1 MNTGGYHGFEIAEG
15 SKDLVECLYCTGILK
30 DAMELPCGHLVCE
43 TCLQSAIDKD
53 RKVRF
58 GRFFNKKLF
67 LRLYK

>member
-1 MNTGGYHGFEIAEG
+1 MNTGGYHGFEITEG

-53 RKVRF
+53 R
-58 GRFFNKKLF
+58 
-67 LRLYK
+67 